1 MARVSDIGQR
11 EFYVCFFGDL
21 SEIIKDGE
29 AGPYDCFL
37 CQDFRHV
44 LLITPLSNT
53 QTLIIDPVAHAII
66 HNVKNHS
73 IEVILRKVKSIAGSK
88 IIKYNR
94 PVSRKKKW
102 RFRGL
107 YNCVTL
113 TKAVLNI
120 WCWSITPNQLFK
132 YLIRDKGVILKG

>member
-1 MARVSDIGQR
+1 MSRINDIGQR
-11 EFYVCFFGDL
+11 EFFVCFFGKMEHVGPFDRFL
-21 SEIIKDGE
+21 SSE
-29 AGPYDCFL
+29 FV
-37 CQDFRHV
+37 HV
-44 LLITPLSNT
+44 LLISPLT
-53 QTLIIDPVAHAII
+53 DKQVLIIDPLAHAIS

-73 IEVILRKVKSIAGSK
+73 IDVILRKLKSIAGCK

-94 PVSRKKKW
+94 PISRKRKW

-120 WCWSITPNQLFK
+120 WCWSITPKQLFK
-132 YLIRDKGVILKG
+132 YLLRQGGIIIKG